1 MSSDDTFT
9 QLFEG
14 PSRLRRTWRWFA
26 TPPRSA
32 GSLSDHDVLLELNS
46 VDMTVRFFADRL
58 EYRRR
63 LGAKHGTVPYRSIRV
78 ARLMASATL
87 LVKHPASASAN
98 SSHEVAKKMVITLDA
113 RATPLTF
120 DFRGES
126 SELVRE
132 ALLLIDRGL
141 ER

>member
-14 PSRLRRTWRWFA
+14 PSRLRRAWRWFA
-26 TPPRSA
+26 QPPRSA
-32 GSLSDHDVLLELNS
+32 RPLSDRDVLLELHS
-46 VDMTVRFFADRL
+46 VDMTVRFFDDRL
-58 EYRRR
+58 EYHRR

-78 ARLMASATL
+78 ARLVASASL
-87 LVKHPASASAN
+87 LVKRPASTN
-98 SSHEVAKKMVITLDA
+98 VDSSREAKKMVITVDA
-113 RATPLTF
+113 RATPLIF
-120 DFRGES
+120 DFRAES
-126 SELVRE
+126 SEKVRE